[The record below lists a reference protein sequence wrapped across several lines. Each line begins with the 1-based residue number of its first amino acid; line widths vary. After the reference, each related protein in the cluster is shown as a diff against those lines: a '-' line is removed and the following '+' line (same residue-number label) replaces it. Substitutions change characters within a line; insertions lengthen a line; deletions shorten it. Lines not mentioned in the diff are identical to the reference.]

1 MQPIPLKPDA
11 GAVARAERRSPGA
24 GNHGDDVV
32 LLAAEPLPNWN
43 QLSVQKCSL
52 RAPRQRKANRNG
64 QHPFSDFFDLLEMV
78 AAPGCVRL
86 SCRDVGRK
94 FAGDPGD
101 PLARAPISR
110 RFCPRSVLTGT
121 GVRVGSIVH
130 VDVGQDRDERT
141 VACIGDALKC
151 QGRIGK
157 PR

>member
-1 MQPIPLKPDA
+1 M
-11 GAVARAERRSPGA
+11 
-24 GNHGDDVV
+24 
-32 LLAAEPLPNWN
+32 
-43 QLSVQKCSL
+43 QKCSL

-64 QHPFSDFFDLLEMV
+64 QPPFSDFFDLPEMV

-86 SCRDVGRK
+86 SCQDVGRK

-121 GVRVGSIVH
+121 SVRVGSIVH

-141 VACIGDALKC
+141 VAGIGDALKC
-151 QGRIGK
+151 QGRIGQTQVNR
-157 PR
+157 PERRSRRNCWRNSTSTRLIATNVATYNQRASSGRSF